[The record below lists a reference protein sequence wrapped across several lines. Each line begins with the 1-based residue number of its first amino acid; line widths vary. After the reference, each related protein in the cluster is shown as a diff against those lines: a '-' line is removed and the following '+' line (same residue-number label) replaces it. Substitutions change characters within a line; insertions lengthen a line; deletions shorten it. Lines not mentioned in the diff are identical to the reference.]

1 MTGGAEVWLS
11 CGYAVFL
18 LGVAFVLD
26 RAARRVSAR
35 SIAWHSEGFHY
46 HPDHDAWQCPKDQWL
61 WPHSFDPD
69 HRVVRYRGSPLV
81 CNACP
86 VKHACTSSSSGRE
99 ISRNVDPWPSSEAE
113 RFHRGIA
120 CAVAVIAVLWPL
132 AVAVTR
138 QDLLEAAVCTLAG
151 LAVALGSWP
160 LWSHL
165 RRTPAGF
172 PEHLPVRS
180 LDPDDAGERPK
191 RRPPRGTARAWT
203 STGREPASSPWR
215 SVRDAASDESQS
227 R

>member
-1 MTGGAEVWLS
+1 MTGWAEIWLG

-18 LGVAFVLD
+18 LGVAFLLD
-26 RAARRVSAR
+26 RTARLVAARSTAWR
-35 SIAWHSEGFHY
+35 SGSFRY
-46 HPDHDAWQCPKDQWL
+46 HPDHDAWQCPEDQWL
-61 WPHSFDPD
+61 WPHSFDPE

-86 VKHACTSSSSGRE
+86 VKQSCTSSASGRE
-99 ISRNVDPWPSSEAE
+99 VSRNVDPWPSSEAE

-120 CAVAVIAVLWPL
+120 CAVAVVAVLWPL
-132 AVAVTR
+132 AVALTR
-138 QDLLEAAVCTLAG
+138 HDLLEAAVCLLVALT
-151 LAVALGSWP
+151 VALGSWP

-180 LDPDDAGERPK
+180 LDPDQQGERPAT
-191 RRPPRGTARAWT
+191 RFSRGTGGART
-203 STGREPASSPWR
+203 STRREPSHSRWR
-215 SVRDAASDESQS
+215 SVRDASASERRS